1 MMSPSNA
8 RARNLLRAQQSPS
21 PTAADGGEKR
31 NWLPKIPRQS
41 HLTAAERVQHVRNVE
56 ANRRRSRLTAHHQK
70 IRTEEA
76 YERMSL
82 RGPSARGP
90 MAGADVPTA
99 KPVRAEKRHRQKG
112 ERGCCSSL

>member
-82 RGPSARGP
+82 RGP
-90 MAGADVPTA
+90 MAGAGVPAA